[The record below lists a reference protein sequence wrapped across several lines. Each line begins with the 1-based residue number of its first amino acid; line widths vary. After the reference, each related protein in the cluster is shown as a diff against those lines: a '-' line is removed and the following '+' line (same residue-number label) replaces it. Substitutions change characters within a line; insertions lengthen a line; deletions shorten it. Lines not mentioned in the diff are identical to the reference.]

1 MEENK
6 NTYQIE
12 QKINYVEF
20 TIEDLKRFMSLNKM
34 L

>member
-20 TIEDLKRFMSLNKM
+20 KIEDLKRFMSLNKT